1 MESPLSPQ
9 ENDIKRNILC
19 ILLCA
24 GEGTRIRGYM
34 SDIPKPLISI
44 SNSHYDPILLDTIT
58 KLQKFKIKTIVI
70 ITGHLKEKIEEF
82 TNNLIISTPDLAS
95 KIKLLDSGTEYQK
108 GPLYS
113 FLSIISFNQYF
124 NEDLIYFLIPGD
136 TVFDS
141 ELLAELLNH
150 KFQLESNTKNDCILF
165 YRKIRVSS
173 LLEMYNTSI
182 NDSKVFVSIAK
193 LKKKK
198 ANSLKE
204 IIQVNIS
211 NYSKE
216 QILFQII
223 PCFLTN
229 YKFIK
234 NIQNVSK
241 KSKINTLME
250 AINLL
255 LKRNNKIQLFEI
267 RSELKFYDI
276 DTYHSLSY
284 LKKGK
289 KVDNSSSENLRVDN
303 SKK

>member
-1 MESPLSPQ
+1 MEPPLSPQ
-9 ENDIKRNILC
+9 GNDTKRNILC

-44 SNSHYDPILLDTIT
+44 SNSQYNPILLDTIT

-82 TNNLIISTPDLAS
+82 INKLITSTPELAS
-95 KIKLLDSGTEYQK
+95 KIKLFDSGTEYQK

-113 FLSIISFNQYF
+113 FLSIFSFTQYF
-124 NEDLIYFLIPGD
+124 NENLIYFLLPGD

-141 ELLAELLNH
+141 ELLMELLNH
-150 KFQLESNTKNDCILF
+150 KYQLELNSKNECILF
-165 YRKIRVSS
+165 YRKVRVSS
-173 LLEMYNTSI
+173 LLERCNNST
-182 NDSKVFVSIAK
+182 NDSKVLISIAK
-193 LKKKK
+193 PRKNNANALKK
-198 ANSLKE
+198 
-204 IIQVNIS
+204 ITHIDIS
-211 NYSKE
+211 KCSKE
-216 QILFQII
+216 QTLFQII

-234 NIQNVSK
+234 NIQKVSK
-241 KSKINTLME
+241 KSKINKLTE

-255 LKRNNKIQLFEI
+255 LKRNKKIKLFEI

-276 DTYHSLSY
+276 DTYHDLSY

-289 KVDNSSSENLRVDN
+289 KVDNSSSENLRVDD

>member
-1 MESPLSPQ
+1 MEPPLLPQ
-9 ENDIKRNILC
+9 GNDTKRNILC

-44 SNSHYDPILLDTIT
+44 SNNQYNPILLDTIT

-82 TNNLIISTPDLAS
+82 TNNLIATTPDLAAM
-95 KIKLLDSGTEYQK
+95 IKLLDSQSEYQK

-113 FLSIISFNQYF
+113 FLSILSFPQYF
-124 NEDLIYFLIPGD
+124 NEDLMYFLIPGD
-136 TVFDS
+136 TVFDI

-150 KFQLESNTKNDCILF
+150 KYQLESNNSSDCILF

-173 LLEMYNTSI
+173 LMEMYNNST
-182 NDSKVFVSIAK
+182 NDSKILISVAK
-193 LKKKK
+193 LNKNK
-198 ANSLKE
+198 ANSLKK
-204 IIQVNIS
+204 IIQVNLS

-223 PCFLTN
+223 PCFLLN
-229 YKFIK
+229 YEFIK
-234 NIQNVSK
+234 NIQIISK
-241 KSKINTLME
+241 KSKFNTLIE
-250 AINLL
+250 VINLL
-255 LKRNNKIQLFEI
+255 LKRNNKIKLFEI

-276 DTYHSLSY
+276 DTYHVLSY

-289 KVDNSSSENLRVDN
+289 KVDNSSSENLRVDD